1 MDPWTAVAVSTG
13 LQLVGSMF
21 GRDTRQDNQNN
32 INLKFEQDNE
42 AYSFDRAVEG
52 LHTTTH

>member
-1 MDPWTAVAVSTG
+1 MAWEYFAASAG
-13 LQLVGSMF
+13 LQLVGSLF

-42 AYSFDRAVEG
+42 AWSYDRAG
-52 LHTTTH
+52 TWST